1 MSFKQFIFSL
11 LVSVAVLF
19 LFACQEEEQLKI
31 HEYIFLNVDTASI
44 TDNSVV
50 LKWTRSNAVDFNYY
64 QVHRSKVRGFTP
76 SSSSSLKDI
85 YNREQTKDTVFP
97 LLAGTTYFFKVLL
110 FTQDGTSTES
120 NEASAKTIS
129 Y

>member
-1 MSFKQFIFSL
+1 MTFKQFFSSL
-11 LVSVAVLF
+11 LIASTVIF

-31 HEYIFLNVDTASI
+31 HEYIFCSIDTASI

-50 LKWTRSNAVDFNYY
+50 LKWTRSNAVDFNHY
-64 QVHRSKVRGFTP
+64 QVHRSKVRGFSP
-76 SSSSSLKDI
+76 SSSSFLRDI

-97 LLAGTTYFFKVLL
+97 LLAGSTYFFKVLL
-110 FTQDGTSTES
+110 FTQDGSSTES